1 MIRAQCLHALATNSQ
16 VLRNLVH
23 FMPLLST
30 NHEPM
35 EAQNKFRCP
44 SIVDIHDAKGVFLYG
59 RACRTNGNRYGASV
73 YGRLPDLNLAPNS
86 WYHLVLPPL
95 KTSEHSSP
103 TIFARHVCLSFSA
116 KSLILKAGPSDSIVN
131 LDGFTL

>member
-1 MIRAQCLHALATNSQ
+1 
-16 VLRNLVH
+16 
-23 FMPLLST
+23 
-30 NHEPM
+30 M

-44 SIVDIHDAKGVFLYG
+44 SIVDIHEYYLDLRRGCFYMVEHGEPMETDMEPRFMVD
-59 RACRTNGNRYGASV
+59 CH
-73 YGRLPDLNLAPNS
+73 DLNLAPNS